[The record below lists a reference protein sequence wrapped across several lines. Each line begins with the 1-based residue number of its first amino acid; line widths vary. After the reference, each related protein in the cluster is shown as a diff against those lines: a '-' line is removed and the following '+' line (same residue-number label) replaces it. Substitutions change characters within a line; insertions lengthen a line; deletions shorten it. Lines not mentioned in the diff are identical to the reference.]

1 MIGFIRTLIS
11 AVLIL
16 SGTAVMIIAT
26 IGVNRFHYVLNR
38 MHAAALGDTLG
49 IGLFLLG
56 LMVHNGLTFVSLKLL
71 LIIIFFWNASPVCSH
86 LISNLEVQTNPDL
99 EKECEIV
106 HHE

>member
-71 LIIIFFWNASPVCSH
+71 LII
-86 LISNLEVQTNPDL
+86 SNLEVQTNPDL

>member
-1 MIGFIRTLIS
+1 MIEVIRAFIA
-11 AVLIL
+11 AVCIL
-16 SGTAVMIIAT
+16 AGTAVMLVAA

-49 IGLFLLG
+49 IGLVLLG

-99 EKECEIV
+99 EKECEI
-106 HHE
+106 HYE

>member
-71 LIIIFFWNASPVCSH
+71 L